1 MYYSEYA
8 NLRNTPGRLV
18 EPETDEEVLA
28 LFDEVADA
36 PPRPN
41 VVSWFHVEGVND
53 AVIREFFVKMK
64 LRPSGNGGGK
74 ATRKGDDAVALFFKR
89 HREPRLR
96 FFGKIG
102 RAHV

>member
-36 PPRPN
+36 LLDFRSFEK
-41 VVSWFHVEGVND
+41 VCKGSRYLEM
-53 AVIREFFVKMK
+53 ARE
-64 LRPSGNGGGK
+64 
-74 ATRKGDDAVALFFKR
+74 A
-89 HREPRLR
+89 
-96 FFGKIG
+96 
-102 RAHV
+102 